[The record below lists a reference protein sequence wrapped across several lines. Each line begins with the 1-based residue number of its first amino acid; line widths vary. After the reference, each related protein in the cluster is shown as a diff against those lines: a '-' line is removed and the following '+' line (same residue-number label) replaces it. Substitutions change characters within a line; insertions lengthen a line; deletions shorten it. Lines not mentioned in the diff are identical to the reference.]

1 MKMNEDKDKDKSQI
15 LIYSILLSESV
26 PFYRIFGGTK
36 REEVIPHMNKIA
48 ELGGT
53 KNLFESKTPEDIDKA
68 LKKIA
73 NAVVTKYGLKMKQ
86 NS

>member
-26 PFYRIFGGTK
+26 PIYRNIFGGIK

-68 LKKIA
+68 FKKIA
-73 NAVVTKYGLKMKQ
+73 RLYRLHGNQK
-86 NS
+86 